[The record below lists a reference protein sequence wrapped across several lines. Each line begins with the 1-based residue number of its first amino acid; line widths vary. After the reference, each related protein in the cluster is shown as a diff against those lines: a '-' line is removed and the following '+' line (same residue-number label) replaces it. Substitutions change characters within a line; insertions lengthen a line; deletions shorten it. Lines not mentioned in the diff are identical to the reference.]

1 MVTIGSLW
9 PAILLSAVLV
19 WVASFVVWVVL
30 PHHKRDYKGLPDEK
44 AAREGLGPLDPGQYN
59 IPHLES
65 RSDLKRPEVVKMF
78 ADGPVGFLTVLPRGV
93 PAMGKSMAL
102 SFIYYLAVGFIVAYV
117 ASRTLSANMEY
128 LAVFRITG
136 TVSWVAYGLAVVP
149 DAIWFGR
156 PWSFVWKMLFD
167 ALVYALLTAGAFG
180 AFWPR

>member
-19 WVASFVVWVVL
+19 WVASFIVWVVL

-44 AAREGLGPLDPGQYN
+44 AAREGLGALDPGQYN

-65 RSDLKRPEVVKMF
+65 RSDLKRPEVVKLF

-102 SFIYYLAVGFIVAYV
+102 SFIYYLAVGFIVRHRV
-117 ASRTLSANMEY
+117 VGGLRT
-128 LAVFRITG
+128 R
-136 TVSWVAYGLAVVP
+136 
-149 DAIWFGR
+149 GR
-156 PWSFVWKMLFD
+156 TRCHLVRP
-167 ALVYALLTAGAFG
+167 ALVCRLEDAVRRPDLWAAHGGGIRRLLATVVKVSVC
-180 AFWPR
+180 PR